1 MTSTVSLISHAS
13 GPGAQLILNG
23 TDISDQ
29 VTGLNLYVE
38 PGTLA
43 QRLELYLQPGSFAVE
58 LLDTEV
64 YVDADTHDL
73 LVRLGWTPPA
83 Q

>member
-1 MTSTVSLISHAS
+1 MTSAVTLISHTN

-29 VTGLNLYVE
+29 VTGLTLYVE

-43 QRLELYLQPGSFAVE
+43 QRLELYLLPGSIAVE

-64 YVDADTHDL
+64 FIDADTHDL